1 MTKAVPP
8 VNAAG
13 VQRRAGRRT
22 TDPHVVPDRDE
33 DAPNELPQG
42 GTNLPVVAGP
52 LRHRVDVGLGPV
64 DAQILGQDGVKRGLK
79 GGQPVLD
86 QARTAYLETKYSGPA
101 DRRPRRG
108 LITKTEL

>member
-8 VNAAG
+8 VSAAG

-22 TDPHVVPDRDE
+22 TDPNVVHDPAE
-33 DAPNELPQG
+33 DAPQG

-52 LRHRVDVGLGPV
+52 LMHRVDVGLGPV
-64 DAQILGQDGVKRGLK
+64 DAQILGQYGVKRGLK
-79 GGQPVLD
+79 GGKPVLD
-86 QARTAYLETKYSGPA
+86 QARSAYLETEYSGAA